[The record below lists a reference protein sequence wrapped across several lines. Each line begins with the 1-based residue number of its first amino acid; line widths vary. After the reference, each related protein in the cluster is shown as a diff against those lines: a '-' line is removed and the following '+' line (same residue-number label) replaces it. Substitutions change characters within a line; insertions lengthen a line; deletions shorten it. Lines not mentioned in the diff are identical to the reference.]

1 MSQSVGNSMDKY
13 DCQRLFIRVAQLGSF
28 TAAAENLNLTQSAV
42 SKRIAWLEHS
52 IGFSLFHRNSR
63 QVNLTS
69 QGKEYLSYCDRLL
82 DEMNYTEARLKGE
95 LNQVS
100 GELTL
105 SVPSAMATMLLAKPI
120 SQFMQLHPKL
130 SVNVSV
136 NDRLVDLIETN
147 IDIAIRVSH
156 LADSNYKARFL
167 FNNRAVLVASPE
179 YLSQQSEL
187 TIPTDLTQHRC
198 LSYSLSAQSTNWQ
211 LTDSKQQ
218 ISKVSIDSVFSSDS
232 AEMLL
237 TMAIMAQG
245 VTALPDWM
253 VKQALDSHELQQVLP
268 AYSAANLPM
277 YAVYK
282 ASEYQPQRVRAFIDY
297 LVAYFANET
306 IRSR

>member
-1 MSQSVGNSMDKY
+1 MDKY

-69 QGKEYLSYCDRLL
+69 QGKEYLSYCDKLL
-82 DEMNYTEARLKGE
+82 DEMGYTEARLKGE

-105 SVPSAMATMLLAKPI
+105 SVPSAMATILLAKPI
-120 SQFMQLHPKL
+120 NQFMQLHPKL
-130 SVNVSV
+130 SINVSV

-147 IDIAIRVSH
+147 IDIAVRVSN

-167 FNNRAVLVASPE
+167 FNNRALLVASPE
-179 YLSQQSEL
+179 YLTHQAEL
-187 TIPTDLTQHRC
+187 STPADLGQHRC
-198 LSYSLSAQSTNWQ
+198 LSYSLSAQSNTWQ
-211 LTDSKQQ
+211 LTDNEQQ
-218 ISKVSIDSVFSSDS
+218 VTKVNVSSVFSSDS

-237 TMAIMAQG
+237 TMAIMGQG
-245 VTALPDWM
+245 ITALPSWM
-253 VKQALDSHELQQVLP
+253 VSQALMRQELLQVLP
-268 AYSAANLPM
+268 TFSAANLPM

-297 LVAYFANET
+297 LVAYFADEFT
-306 IRSR
+306 DGAEG

>member
-1 MSQSVGNSMDKY
+1 MDKY

-28 TAAAENLNLTQSAV
+28 TAAADNLNLTQSAV
-42 SKRIAWLEHS
+42 SKRIAWLEQR

-120 SQFMQLHPKL
+120 NQFMRLHPKL
-130 SVNVSV
+130 SINVSV

-147 IDIAIRVSH
+147 IDIAVRVSH

-179 YLSQQSEL
+179 YLSQQPKL

-198 LSYSLSAQSTNWQ
+198 LSYSLSAQANTWQ
-211 LTDSKQQ
+211 LTDNQQ
-218 ISKVSIDSVFSSDS
+218 QVTKVQVRSTFSSDS

-237 TMAIMAQG
+237 TMAVMSQG
-245 VTALPDWM
+245 ITALPSWM
-253 VKQALDSHELQQVLP
+253 VKQALVNQELLQVLP

-282 ASEYQPQRVRAFIDY
+282 ASEYQPHRVRAFIDY
-297 LVAYFANET
+297 LVAYFANEAVD
-306 IRSR
+306 SVKD

>member
-1 MSQSVGNSMDKY
+1 MDKY

-42 SKRIAWLEHS
+42 SKRIAWLEHR

-69 QGKEYLSYCDRLL
+69 QGIEYLSYCDKLL
-82 DEMNYTEARLKGE
+82 DEMSYTESRLKEE

-100 GELTL
+100 GELSL
-105 SVPSAMATMLLAKPI
+105 SLPSAMATTLLAKPI
-120 SQFMQLHPKL
+120 SQFMQLHPLLKI
-130 SVNVSV
+130 NISV

-147 IDIAIRVSH
+147 TDIAVRVSQ

-167 FNNRAVLVASPE
+167 FNNRAILVASAE
-179 YLSQQSEL
+179 YLTHQAKI
-187 TIPTDLTQHRC
+187 TIPSDLAQQRC
-198 LSYSLSAQSTNWQ
+198 LSYSLSALSNTWQ
-211 LTDSKQQ
+211 LTDNHQQ
-218 ISKVSIDSVFSSDS
+218 VSKVNVNSAFSSDS

-237 TMAIMAQG
+237 AMAKMGQG
-245 VTALPDWM
+245 ITALPSWM
-253 VKQALDSHELQQVLP
+253 VEPALANQELQQVLP

-297 LVAYFANET
+297 LVAYFTDKFTN
-306 IRSR
+306 

>member
-1 MSQSVGNSMDKY
+1 MDKY

-42 SKRIAWLEHS
+42 SKRIAWLEHR

-69 QGKEYLSYCDRLL
+69 QGKEYLSYCDKLL
-82 DEMNYTEARLKGE
+82 DEMSYTEARLKGE

-105 SVPSAMATMLLAKPI
+105 SVPSAMATILLAKPI
-120 SQFMQLHPKL
+120 NQFMQLHPNL
-130 SVNVSV
+130 SINVSV

-147 IDIAIRVSH
+147 IDIAVRVSH

-167 FNNRAVLVASPE
+167 FNNRALLVASPE
-179 YLSQQSEL
+179 YLTQQAEL
-187 TIPTDLTQHRC
+187 NMPADLTQHRC
-198 LSYSLSAQSTNWQ
+198 LNYSLSAQANTWQ
-211 LTDSKQQ
+211 LTDNHQQ
-218 ISKVSIDSVFSSDS
+218 VSKVNVNSAFSSDS

-237 TMAIMAQG
+237 AMAKMGQG
-245 VTALPDWM
+245 ITALPSWM
-253 VKQALDSHELQQVLP
+253 VEPALANQELQQVLP

-297 LVAYFANET
+297 LVAYFADKFAD
-306 IRSR
+306 